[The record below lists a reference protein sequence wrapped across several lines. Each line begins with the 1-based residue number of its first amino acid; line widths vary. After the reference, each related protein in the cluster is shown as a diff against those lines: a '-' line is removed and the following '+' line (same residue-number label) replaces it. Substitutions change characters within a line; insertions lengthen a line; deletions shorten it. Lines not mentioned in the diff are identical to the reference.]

1 MASWPISLETT
12 NHLPLFQQHKSL
24 DYMDILRQID
34 PGLQAPHL
42 IDTWRLHNT
51 SSKDF
56 SFYSTPH
63 QTHQRLDYVFS
74 SVTMAQ
80 HVAKSEIG
88 NIRISDHAPITNTFL
103 MADLTLRQWSWRLN
117 ESLLDKPE
125 TKDKFS
131 KELASFFNIND
142 THELPPEAQTEIL
155 APVTP
160 KEGKDPRQCS
170 SYRPISLLNVALK
183 IWSKILALRLLPC
196 LPLLL
201 NEEQESFMTG
211 REGVGKISTCRKWII
226 APTETHKPPYLLAW
240 EKELELTLE
249 EDDTKFIL
257 CISHAFSTRAWI
269 LFNILNLDF
278 LSSLDTSYV
287 GFSLDKVKWKP
298 KWKKTVQKMEDLCLL
313 RPVLGLHVIQLYDSV
328 FGFCNQATMVSYKAK
343 KEKSVILLSTMHHD
357 GSIDTNNRRLK
368 PEIILHYNKTKGG
381 VDKMDEMIGDETHP
395 EFHANRKDKKRL
407 YLTEL
412 CYELLM
418 PTMMERSS
426 TKCLPR
432 QTTEAMIRCGICFQE
447 HPEPRD
453 KKRKRCYICP
463 AKKDWKSERISYGAT
478 DPSLSDRLLY
488 PHVFRTVQNS
498 HIHNMVVTELLEH
511 FGWTWVGIFVSD
523 DDAGENELQI
533 LRKYMRERGIC
544 VAYTIKYTEEDI
556 EYNDQILQVLHNPQ
570 VRVIILC
577 GTFTHILTH
586 MIQDPAF
593 VVLDKT
599 FILPPSLAFS
609 SLSTV
614 NWFPEFNRSLVV
626 EFSSQSFQGMEDF
639 VKNYRKLPSIFNEEM
654 FWRELDSM
662 TKYEKKDSFIS
673 LTHEEYNSTDILTL
687 PSIRYFLMS
696 GISPRLYEAVEV
708 LAKALHEMFL
718 YIKDKSPENPI
729 TGLIQYTQKLQRHL
743 QRMKSPLDPMR
754 PSYYFNER
762 GEAVHGYKIIY
773 RVYIEE
779 ATYKDVREDIVGN
792 ITPWA
797 VSGQKLYINTSSI
810 PWRHTQEIPV
820 SRCSEPCLP
829 GSRKKARE
837 TIHTCCYDCMPC
849 SEGEISN
856 ITDADNCMKCQSNEW
871 SNEKRDRCLPK
882 LMEFISYHNDTI
894 ASVSSFVSVIGCLV
908 TSSIFGIFISY
919 RDTPIVKANNR
930 NLSYLLLVSI
940 ILSFLSVFLFLGRPS
955 DVTCRLCE
963 TSFGVFFSVAVSSLL
978 AKTVMV
984 CVAFKST
991 KPGSPWRKWLSVK
1004 LPYTIVLLCSSFQV
1018 VICVLWLSISP
1029 PFQDLD
1035 TQSYPEKIIIQC
1047 NEGSDLWFYSM
1058 LGYMG
1063 LLATVSFLLA
1073 FMVRTLP
1080 DSFNEA
1086 KYITFSMLLFCSVWM
1101 SMIPAYLST
1110 RGKYMVAVEIFAVM
1124 ASSAGLLASCVF
1136 FPKCFII
1143 LFRSEMNR
1151 KTDLLG
1157 RRKD

>member
-1 MASWPISLETT
+1 
-12 NHLPLFQQHKSL
+12 
-24 DYMDILRQID
+24 
-34 PGLQAPHL
+34 
-42 IDTWRLHNT
+42 
-51 SSKDF
+51 
-56 SFYSTPH
+56 
-63 QTHQRLDYVFS
+63 
-74 SVTMAQ
+74 
-80 HVAKSEIG
+80 
-88 NIRISDHAPITNTFL
+88 
-103 MADLTLRQWSWRLN
+103 
-117 ESLLDKPE
+117 
-125 TKDKFS
+125 
-131 KELASFFNIND
+131 
-142 THELPPEAQTEIL
+142 
-155 APVTP
+155 
-160 KEGKDPRQCS
+160 
-170 SYRPISLLNVALK
+170 
-183 IWSKILALRLLPC
+183 
-196 LPLLL
+196 
-201 NEEQESFMTG
+201 
-211 REGVGKISTCRKWII
+211 
-226 APTETHKPPYLLAW
+226 
-240 EKELELTLE
+240 
-249 EDDTKFIL
+249 
-257 CISHAFSTRAWI
+257 
-269 LFNILNLDF
+269 
-278 LSSLDTSYV
+278 
-287 GFSLDKVKWKP
+287 
-298 KWKKTVQKMEDLCLL
+298 
-313 RPVLGLHVIQLYDSV
+313 
-328 FGFCNQATMVSYKAK
+328 
-343 KEKSVILLSTMHHD
+343 
-357 GSIDTNNRRLK
+357 
-368 PEIILHYNKTKGG
+368 
-381 VDKMDEMIGDETHP
+381 
-395 EFHANRKDKKRL
+395 
-407 YLTEL
+407 
-412 CYELLM
+412 
-418 PTMMERSS
+418 
-426 TKCLPR
+426 
-432 QTTEAMIRCGICFQE
+432 
-447 HPEPRD
+447 
-453 KKRKRCYICP
+453 
-463 AKKDWKSERISYGAT
+463 
-478 DPSLSDRLLY
+478 
-488 PHVFRTVQNS
+488 
-498 HIHNMVVTELLEH
+498 MVVTELLEH
-511 FGWTWVGIFVSD
+511 FGWTWVGILVSD
-523 DDAGENELQI
+523 DDAGEKELQI

-544 VAYTIKYTEEDI
+544 VAYTVKYTDERYKNI
-556 EYNDQILQVLHNPQ
+556 EYNQILQVLHNPQ

-577 GTFTHILTH
+577 GTFTHLLVH
-586 MIQDPAF
+586 MIENLGF
-593 VVLDKT
+593 VFLDKT

-609 SLSTV
+609 SVSSE
-614 NWFPEFNRSLVV
+614 NRYPDFNRSLVV
-626 EFSSQSFQGMEDF
+626 DFSSQSFQGIEDF
-639 VKNYRKLPSIFNEEM
+639 VKNYKKLPDIFNKEM
-654 FWRELDSM
+654 FWEVLDSM
-662 TKYEKKDSFIS
+662 TKYVEKDSFIS
-673 LTHEEYNSTDILTL
+673 LTYEEYNSSHWYTL
-687 PSIRYFLMS
+687 PSMRYFLTS
-696 GISPRLYEAVEV
+696 GVSPRLYEAVEV

-779 ATYKDVREDIVGN
+779 ATYKDIREDIVGN

-810 PWRHTQEIPV
+810 PWRHTQELIFPSVGPSCGPPSTFWPPVTCLRTRPMTLPALTNPSQLTRSHNSLRSFPMESLHVPDGLTYLYYKVFKVELVPHLVSLFLPFMAGSGRFCPEDTRRTSDLIDVASCSDSELLIPV

-829 GSRKKARE
+829 GSRKKTRE
-837 TIHTCCYDCMPC
+837 TVHSCCYDCVPC

-856 ITDADNCMKCQSNEW
+856 VTDADSCSKCQSAEW

-882 LMEFISYHNDTI
+882 VMEFISYHNDTI
-894 ASVSSFVSVIGCLV
+894 ASVSSCVSFFGCLV
-908 TSSIFGIFISY
+908 TGSIFGIFISY

-955 DVTCRLCE
+955 DVTCRLRE

-1063 LLATVSFLLA
+1063 LLAAVSFLLA

-1101 SMIPAYLST
+1101 AMIPAYLST

-1124 ASSAGLLASCVF
+1124 ASSAGLLACVF

-1143 LFRSEMNR
+1143 LFRSEKNR

-1157 RRKD
+1157 RRKEICNNSNK